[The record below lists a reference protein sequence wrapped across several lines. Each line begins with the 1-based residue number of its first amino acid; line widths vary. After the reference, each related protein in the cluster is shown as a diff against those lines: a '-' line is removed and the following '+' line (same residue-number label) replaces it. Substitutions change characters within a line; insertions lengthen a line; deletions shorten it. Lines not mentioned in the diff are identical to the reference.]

1 MQPVVHFEIPA
12 DDLDRAKT
20 FYSSVFDWQIV
31 STPMPEGEYTGVVT
45 SPVDPETQ
53 TPATPGAINGALVPR
68 QAEMPAPVLTIDV
81 QAIDDALAQ
90 VEAGGGATIVPRTE
104 IPGMGAFAYFR
115 DPEDNVVGLWETP
128 PST

>member
-1 MQPVVHFEIPA
+1 MPAVVHFEIPA

-45 SPVDPETQ
+45 TPVDPATQ
-53 TPATPGAINGALVPR
+53 MPSEPGGINGALVPR

-81 QAIDDALAQ
+81 EAIDKALEQ
-90 VEAGGGATIVPRTE
+90 VEANGGATIVPRTA

-128 PST
+128 SA